1 MKSLKEK
8 GLVRRMM
15 KRLLAML
22 LAGALCFSAVGC
34 SNTDTVNS
42 GQNVSEEADS
52 VNNEN
57 GDADDTGDEDGN
69 GEGVESSDT
78 ITITDHNGNIVTV
91 PKNIERIA
99 VGNILPMPSV
109 LAVFFD
115 SAEKIVGMPQGSM
128 TAAENSLL
136 SELYPEILDAET
148 GYINGAEINIEEL
161 MKLGVDVVIYNAAN
175 ASTGEQL
182 AKAGIPG
189 VAVSVNKWD
198 YNAIETLN
206 QWILLLSEL
215 FPENDRVEQVE
226 TYSKESYDLVQERVE
241 NLSDE
246 ERAEVFFLFQ
256 YSDSTIAT
264 SGNHFFG
271 QYWADAIGAKNVGEE
286 VEKDNSIT
294 VNMEQVY
301 AWNPEHI
308 LITNF
313 TSAQP
318 NDLYH
323 NTIGEYDWSAIDA
336 IKSENVDKM
345 PLGMY
350 RSYTCGVDTPV
361 TLLWMAKTVYPEL
374 FEDID
379 ITEETKDYYKEVFD
393 IELTDEQAE
402 SIFAPPSEASAF

>member
-1 MKSLKEK
+1 MKKI
-8 GLVRRMM
+8 VAVMIA
-15 KRLLAML
+15 AMC
-22 LAGALCFSAVGC
+22 CFSMVACG
-34 SNTDTVNS
+34 SKESSSQDTSKEV
-42 GQNVSEEADS
+42 VETTEEA
-52 VNNEN
+52 NE
-57 GDADDTGDEDGN
+57 GEDQDTASADEESAAED
-69 GEGVESSDT
+69 DT
-78 ITITDHNGNIVTV
+78 ITITDHNGNVVTV

-115 SAEKIVGMPQGSM
+115 SAEKIVGMPAGCM

-136 SELYPEILDAET
+136 SELYPEILNAET

-161 MKLGVDVVIYNAAN
+161 MKLDVDVVIYNAAN
-175 ASTGEQL
+175 ASMGEQL
-182 AKAGIPG
+182 ANAGIPG

-198 YNAIETLN
+198 YDAIETLN
-206 QWILLLSEL
+206 QWIALLSEM

-226 TYSKESYDLVQERVE
+226 TYSKESYDLVQERVAG
-241 NLSDE
+241 LSDE
-246 ERAEVFFLFQ
+246 ERARIFFLFQ
-256 YSDSTIAT
+256 YTDSTIAT

-271 QYWADAIGAKNVGEE
+271 QYWADAIGAINVGEE
-286 VEKDNSIT
+286 VEQDNSIT
-294 VNMEQVY
+294 VNMEQIY

-318 NDLYH
+318 EDLYN
-323 NTIGEYDWSAIDA
+323 NTIGTYDWSAIDA
-336 IKSENVDKM
+336 VKNEQAYKM

-361 TLLWMAKTVYPEL
+361 TLLWMAKTVYPDL

-379 ITEETKDYYKEVFD
+379 ITQETKSYYKDVFG
-393 IELTDEQAE
+393 IELTDAQAE
-402 SIFAPPSEASAF
+402 MIFAPSSEASAF

>member
-1 MKSLKEK
+1 
-8 GLVRRMM
+8 MM
-15 KRLLAML
+15 KKIVAVMIAAMC
-22 LAGALCFSAVGC
+22 CFSMVACG
-34 SNTDTVNS
+34 SKESSSQDTSKEV
-42 GQNVSEEADS
+42 VETTEEA
-52 VNNEN
+52 NE
-57 GDADDTGDEDGN
+57 GEDQDTASTDE
-69 GEGVESSDT
+69 ESAAEDDT

-115 SAEKIVGMPQGSM
+115 SAEKIVGMPAGCM

-136 SELYPEILDAET
+136 SELYPEILNAET
-148 GYINGAEINIEEL
+148 GYINGTELNIEEL
-161 MKLGVDVVIYNAAN
+161 MKLDVDVVIYNAAN
-175 ASTGEQL
+175 ASMGEQL

-198 YNAIETLN
+198 YDAIETLN
-206 QWILLLSEL
+206 QWIALLSEM

-226 TYSKESYDLVQERVE
+226 TYSKESYDLVQERVAG
-241 NLSDE
+241 LSDE
-246 ERAEVFFLFQ
+246 ERARIFFLFQ
-256 YSDSTIAT
+256 YTDSTIAT

-271 QYWADAIGAKNVGEE
+271 QYWADAIGAINVGAE
-286 VEKDNSIT
+286 VEQDNSIT

-318 NDLYH
+318 EDLYN
-323 NTIGEYDWSAIDA
+323 NTIGTYDWSAIDA
-336 IKSENVDKM
+336 VKNEQAYKM

-361 TLLWMAKTVYPEL
+361 TLLWMAKTVYPDL

-379 ITEETKDYYKEVFD
+379 ITQETKSYYKDVFG
-393 IELTDEQAE
+393 IELTDAQAE
-402 SIFAPPSEASAF
+402 MIFAPSSEASAF

>member
-1 MKSLKEK
+1 
-8 GLVRRMM
+8 MM
-15 KRLLAML
+15 KRLLAVL
-22 LAGALCFSAVGC
+22 LAGVLCFSAVGC
-34 SNTDTVNS
+34 GGNETADNSQVTD
-42 GQNVSEEADS
+42 VSDED
-52 VNNEN
+52 EN
-57 GDADDTGDEDGN
+57 GSAETDEAEN
-69 GEGVESSDT
+69 GESSSDGAKSADT
-78 ITITDHNGNIVTV
+78 ITITDHNGNVVTV

-161 MKLGVDVVIYNAAN
+161 MKLDVDVVIYNAAN

-198 YNAIETLN
+198 YDAIETLN
-206 QWILLLSEL
+206 QWISLLSEL

-226 TYSKESYDLVQERVE
+226 KYSKESYDLVQSRVAD
-241 NLSDE
+241 LSDE

-313 TSAQP
+313 TTAQP
-318 NDLYH
+318 DDLYN
-323 NTIGEYDWSAIDA
+323 NTIGEYDWSAIEA
-336 IKSENVDKM
+336 VKNQNVDKM

-379 ITEETKDYYKEVFD
+379 ITEETKFYYKEVFEID
-393 IELTDEQAE
+393 LTDEQAE

>member
-1 MKSLKEK
+1 
-8 GLVRRMM
+8 MM
-15 KRLLAML
+15 KKIVAVMIAAMC
-22 LAGALCFSAVGC
+22 CFSMVACG
-34 SNTDTVNS
+34 SKESSSQDTSMEV
-42 GQNVSEEADS
+42 VETTEEA
-52 VNNEN
+52 NE
-57 GDADDTGDEDGN
+57 GEDQDTASTDE
-69 GEGVESSDT
+69 ESAAEDDT

-115 SAEKIVGMPQGSM
+115 SAEKIVGMPAGCM

-136 SELYPEILDAET
+136 SELYPEILNAET

-161 MKLGVDVVIYNAAN
+161 MKLDVDVVIYNAAN
-175 ASTGEQL
+175 ASMGEQL
-182 AKAGIPG
+182 ANAGIPG

-198 YNAIETLN
+198 YDAIETLN
-206 QWILLLSEL
+206 QWIALLSEM

-226 TYSKESYDLVQERVE
+226 TYSKESYDLVQERVAG
-241 NLSDE
+241 LSDE
-246 ERAEVFFLFQ
+246 ERARIFFLFQ
-256 YSDSTIAT
+256 YTDSTIAT

-271 QYWADAIGAKNVGEE
+271 QYWADAIGAINVGEE
-286 VEKDNSIT
+286 VEQDNSIT
-294 VNMEQVY
+294 VNMEQIY

-318 NDLYH
+318 EDLYN
-323 NTIGEYDWSAIDA
+323 NTIGTYDWSAIDA
-336 IKSENVDKM
+336 VKNEQAYKM

-361 TLLWMAKTVYPEL
+361 TLLWMAKTVYPDL

-379 ITEETKDYYKEVFD
+379 ITQETKSYYKDVFG
-393 IELTDEQAE
+393 IELTDAQAE
-402 SIFAPPSEASAF
+402 MIFAPSSEASAF

>member
-1 MKSLKEK
+1 MI
-8 GLVRRMM
+8 
-15 KRLLAML
+15 KRLLATI
-22 LAGALCFSAVGC
+22 LAGMICFGAVACGN
-34 SNTDTVNS
+34 SETADHDQKTEDIIAEENTDGENAAEET
-42 GQNVSEEADS
+42 SE
-52 VNNEN
+52 
-57 GDADDTGDEDGN
+57 
-69 GEGVESSDT
+69 T
-78 ITITDHNGNIVTV
+78 ITITDHNGNVVTV
-91 PKNIERIA
+91 SKNIERIV

-109 LAVFFD
+109 LSVFFD
-115 SAEKIVGMPQGSM
+115 SAEKIVGMPSGSM

-136 SELYPEILDAET
+136 SELYPEILNAQT

-161 MKLGVDVVIYNAAN
+161 MKLDPDVVIYNAAN

-182 AKAGIPG
+182 EKAGIPG

-198 YNAIETLN
+198 YDAIETLN
-206 QWILLLSEL
+206 QWILLLSEM
-215 FPENDRVEQVE
+215 FPENDRAEQVE
-226 TYSKESYDLVQERVE
+226 KYSKEAYNLVQERVS
-241 NLSDE
+241 NLSEE
-246 ERAEVFFLFQ
+246 ERAEIFFLFQ

-318 NDLYH
+318 DDLY
-323 NTIGEYDWSAIDA
+323 NNSIGSDDWSAVEA
-336 IKSENVDKM
+336 VKNENVNKM

-379 ITEETKDYYKEVFD
+379 ITQETKTYYKDVFG
-393 IELTDEQAE
+393 IELTNEQAE
-402 SIFAPPSEASAF
+402 MIFAPSDEASAY

>member
-1 MKSLKEK
+1 
-8 GLVRRMM
+8 MM
-15 KRLLAML
+15 KRLLAMI
-22 LAGALCFSAVGC
+22 LAGALCVSMAACGGAG
-34 SNTDTVNS
+34 SQNEAQNAGNS
-42 GQNVSEEADS
+42 TAETNVDSDAAENEESEAAGES
-52 VNNEN
+52 
-57 GDADDTGDEDGN
+57 DAQD
-69 GEGVESSDT
+69 SDT
-78 ITITDHNGNIVTV
+78 ITITDHNGNVVEV

-115 SAEKIVGMPQGSM
+115 SAEKIVGMPKGSM

-136 SELYPEILDAET
+136 SELYPEILNAET
-148 GYINGAEINIEEL
+148 GYIDGAEINIEEL
-161 MKLGVDVVIYNAAN
+161 IKLDVDVVIYNAAN
-175 ASTGEQL
+175 ASMGELL

-198 YNAIETLN
+198 YDAIETLK
-206 QWILLLSEL
+206 QWIALLSEM
-215 FPENDRVEQVE
+215 FPENDRVAQVE
-226 TYSKESYDLVQERVE
+226 KYSQESYDLVQERVAG
-241 NLSDE
+241 LSDE
-246 ERAEVFFLFQ
+246 EKARIFFLFQ

-271 QYWADAIGAKNVGEE
+271 QYWADAIGAVNVGAE
-286 VEKDNSIT
+286 VDKDNSIT

-313 TSAQP
+313 TSALP
-318 NDLYH
+318 EDLYN
-323 NTIGEYDWSAIDA
+323 NTIGAYDWSAIDA
-336 IKSENVDKM
+336 VKNQNVDKM

-361 TLLWMAKTVYPEL
+361 TLLWMAKTVYPDL

-379 ITEETKDYYKEVFD
+379 ITEETKAYYKDVFGID
-393 IELTDEQAE
+393 LTDEQAE
-402 SIFAPPSEASAF
+402 SIFAPTAEASAF